1 MMTTKNVKE
10 RELMVPGAM
19 IETSHEIY
27 TLPKEGDESYDEPVL
42 PIGTV
47 GIILERPNTERP
59 RQYLVSFVGG
69 LEYWMYTSEIQP
81 YLGEKNV

>member
-1 MMTTKNVKE
+1 MTTRNVKE
-10 RELMVPGAM
+10 RSVMIPGAM
-19 IETSHEIY
+19 VVTSHEIHTVPGDPNTIHNNG
-27 TLPKEGDESYDEPVL
+27 TLPE
-42 PIGTV
+42 GTV